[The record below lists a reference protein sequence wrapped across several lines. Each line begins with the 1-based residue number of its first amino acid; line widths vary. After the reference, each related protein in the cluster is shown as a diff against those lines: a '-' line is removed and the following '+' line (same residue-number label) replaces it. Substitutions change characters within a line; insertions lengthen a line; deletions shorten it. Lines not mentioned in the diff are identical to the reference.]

1 MKQITKRCS
10 YPYIT
15 KPHQI
20 LAKIMW
26 QKSIADSQR
35 ELDKHRKYIDTLRR
49 EFDETVKKNREIAQ
63 KHKTNYLK
71 FSADKYNLDPNLIAR
86 LPEQIKKDSA
96 KLVGYI
102 PSNIKNTDWF
112 LTKFNSF
119 NFTNSKKCNIP
130 DDIFDVLH
138 KMGYSSNQLNRIK
151 IIQQKTDI
159 FYTEYDKEK
168 HIATI
173 HFNENKTSIGDAI
186 SFAHECGH
194 AFEYMR
200 LDKLNSRQLHNW
212 YRHEK
217 SAITLEYEV
226 GRQLKDG
233 FIFLI
238 SAMLNFFRNSYFEYL
253 IYVNNHDNYDTAFAQ
268 ASNAVLVGAKQTKN
282 ELYLFDSF
290 LYNWP
295 GYTTLYTTI
304 YLDIVENWMK
314 NKPNPTYSTT
324 KQSMA
329 LPHNNLSNTSTHA
342 TAWANDVSGNIV
354 TLRSSNHP
362 KLLS

>member
-1 MKQITKRCS
+1 
-10 YPYIT
+10 
-15 KPHQI
+15 
-20 LAKIMW
+20 MW
-26 QKSIADSQR
+26 QKSITDSQR
-35 ELDKHRKYIDTLRR
+35 ELDKHRKYIDTLRK
-49 EFDETVKKNREIAQ
+49 EFYETVKKNREIAQ
-63 KHKTNYLK
+63 KHNTNYLK
-71 FSADKYNLDPNLIAR
+71 FSAYKYNLDPALTTGLLER
-86 LPEQIKKDSA
+86 IKENSA
-96 KLVGYI
+96 GLVEHI

-119 NFTNSKKCNIP
+119 NYTNNKKYNIP
-130 DDIFDVLH
+130 SDIFDVLR

-168 HIATI
+168 HLAII

-200 LDKLNSRQLHNW
+200 LDRLNSKQHHNW

-217 SAITLEYEV
+217 SAIALEYEV
-226 GRQLKDG
+226 GRQLEDG
-233 FIFLI
+233 FTFLI
-238 SAMLNFFRNSYFEYL
+238 SAILNFFRSSYFEYL

-290 LYNWP
+290 LHNWP

-314 NKPNPTYSTT
+314 NE
-324 KQSMA
+324 
-329 LPHNNLSNTSTHA
+329 L
-342 TAWANDVSGNIV
+342 
-354 TLRSSNHP
+354 
-362 KLLS
+362 